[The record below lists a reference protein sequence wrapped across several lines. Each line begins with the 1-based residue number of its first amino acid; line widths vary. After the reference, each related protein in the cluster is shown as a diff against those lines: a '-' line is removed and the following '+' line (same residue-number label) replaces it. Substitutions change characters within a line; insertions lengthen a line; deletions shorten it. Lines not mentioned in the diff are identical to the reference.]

1 MPSEQCLV
9 VKAHNGFLLAL
20 SPGLLLIKHLSVS
33 AHYYPA
39 CFCFLN
45 PRHSAACRRTTFT
58 GGENEF
64 EWIPTV
70 SFSREFGC
78 FLLIICCHHVV
89 RRETAF
95 VHSVFLPVFNVGS
108 GFPPKKYS
116 FLSNQIWRVLCLF
129 QKGATWMNWPLRA
142 IIVTDD
148 TF

>member
-64 EWIPTV
+64 EWIP
-70 SFSREFGC
+70 SF
-78 FLLIICCHHVV
+78 FLEGIWLFSANNLLPSCG
-89 RRETAF
+89 ETG
-95 VHSVFLPVFNVGS
+95 NC
-108 GFPPKKYS
+108 
-116 FLSNQIWRVLCLF
+116 IR
-129 QKGATWMNWPLRA
+129 PLG
-142 IIVTDD
+142 IPTCI
-148 TF
+148 